1 MSSEAGAA
9 LTFWLLLGQAK
20 SNNRPLKNQT
30 TNSIKK
36 KKKKVKPF
44 PHIKQPDS
52 MECGAT
58 CLRMIAKYYGKEYSA
73 ETMQELCLVTREGVS
88 LLSMSDAAEYL
99 GFRTVCGR
107 ITLEKVIEQRPV
119 PCILHWNQEHF
130 VVLYDVK
137 TKRNGEHQFYIAD
150 PAKNLLRLDEDTV
163 RNAWISTRTRGEEKG
178 ILMALQ
184 PTPAF
189 YEKPDERRKM
199 PKPFRFLWSYVK
211 PYKRFFVQLLLGLLV
226 GSILQLIFPFL
237 TQAIVDKGIAAKDLN
252 LIYLI
257 LAGQLMLV
265 ISRASVDFIR
275 RWILL
280 HISTRVNISLLSDFL
295 IKLMRL
301 PMAFFDTK
309 MVGDLLQR
317 IDDHERVERFLTAQ
331 TLNVLFS
338 LFSFVIFGC
347 VLLYYNLLIF
357 LLFLIGSALYAVW
370 VFLFLK
376 KRRLLDYTYFEQRAK
391 NQSKTMQMLNGM
403 QEIKLQNCERRRRWE
418 WEDIQADLFQT
429 NIEAMKLQQTQEAG
443 SILINEVKN
452 IVITVVAATAV
463 IHGNLSLGMMLAI
476 QYIIGQLNAPVEQF
490 VQFIY
495 GWQDVQISLERM
507 SEIRQREEEETP
519 EREIA
524 GFEGDARDIELKN
537 VTFQYEGIHSP
548 KVLDNIS
555 LVIPKGKIT
564 AIVGTSGSGK
574 TTLIKLLLGYYKPVE
589 GMITVGGNDLQKFSL
604 RWWRDQ
610 CGAVMQDGY
619 IFSESI
625 ARNIAVDDGEIDKAR
640 LLLAARIAN
649 VEEFIERLPLKYNTV
664 IGQDGQG
671 ISQGQRQRILIA
683 RAVYKNPDFLY
694 FDEATNSLD
703 ANNERAIVE
712 NLTEFYRGKTVIIVA
727 HRLSTVRNA
736 DQIVVLDKGHIVEIG
751 THEALIA
758 RQGAYY
764 NLVKNQLELGA

>member
-1 MSSEAGAA
+1 MS
-9 LTFWLLLGQAK
+9 F
-20 SNNRPLKNQT
+20 
-30 TNSIKK
+30 
-36 KKKKVKPF
+36 PF
-44 PHIKQPDS
+44 IQQPDS

-73 ETMQELCLVTREGVS
+73 ETMQRLCLVTREGVS
-88 LLSMSDAAEYL
+88 MLSISDAAEYL

-107 ITLEKVIEQRPV
+107 ITLEKVVEQRPF

-137 TKRNGEHQFYIAD
+137 TRRDGEHIFCIAD
-150 PAKNLLRLDEDTV
+150 PGKNLLQLDEDTV

-189 YEKPDERRKM
+189 YEKSDEKRRM
-199 PKPFRFLWSYVK
+199 ERPFYFLWGYMK
-211 PYKRFFVQLLLGLLV
+211 PYKRYFVQLLLGLAL
-226 GSILQLIFPFL
+226 GSVLQLIFPFL
-237 TQAIVDKGIAAKDLN
+237 TQAIVDKGIEGKNLN

-257 LAGQLMLV
+257 LLGQLMLV
-265 ISRASVDFIR
+265 ASRASVDFIR

-295 IKLMRL
+295 IKLMKL

-309 MVGDLLQR
+309 LVGDLIQR
-317 IDDHERVERFLTAQ
+317 IQDHDRVERFLTAQ
-331 TLNVLFS
+331 TLSVMFS
-338 LFSFVIFGC
+338 AFSFVVFGA
-347 VLLYYNLLIF
+347 VLLYYDLVIFLIF
-357 LLFLIGSALYAVW
+357 LFGSALYAAW

-376 KRRLLDYTYFEQRAK
+376 KRRLLDYTYFEQRAR

-418 WEDIQADLFQT
+418 WEDVQADLFRT
-429 NIEAMKLQQTQEAG
+429 NIEAMKLQQSQEAG

-463 IHGNLSLGMMLAI
+463 INGNLSLGMMLAI

-495 GWQDVQISLERM
+495 GWQDIQISLERM

-519 EREIA
+519 EREVTA
-524 GFEGDARDIELKN
+524 FTGENRDIRIENL
-537 VTFQYEGIHSP
+537 TFQYEGPHSP
-548 KVLDNIS
+548 KVLDNVS
-555 LVIPKGKIT
+555 LDIPQGKIT

-589 GMITVGGNDLQKFSL
+589 GRITVGGCDLEKFCL
-604 RWWRDQ
+604 RWWRGQ

-619 IFSESI
+619 LFSESI
-625 ARNIAVDDGEIDKAR
+625 ARNIAVDDNDIDTEK
-640 LLLAARIAN
+640 LAHAAAIAN
-649 VEEFIERLPLKYNTV
+649 IDEFVERLPLRYNTV

-671 ISQGQRQRILIA
+671 VSQGQRQRILIA
-683 RAVYKNPDFLY
+683 RAVYRNPSFLY

-712 NLTEFYRGKTVIIVA
+712 NLTDFYRGKTVIVVA
-727 HRLSTVRNA
+727 HRLSTVRHA
-736 DQIVVLDKGHIVEIG
+736 DQIVVLEKGRIMERG
-751 THEALIA
+751 THEELIA
-758 RQGAYY
+758 KRGAYF
-764 NLVKNQLELGA
+764 NLVKNQLELGN

>member
-1 MSSEAGAA
+1 
-9 LTFWLLLGQAK
+9 
-20 SNNRPLKNQT
+20 
-30 TNSIKK
+30 
-36 KKKKVKPF
+36 
-44 PHIKQPDS
+44 

-58 CLRMIAKYYGKEYSA
+58 CLRMIAQFYGKEYSA
-73 ETMQELCLVTREGVS
+73 ETMQQLCLVTRGGVS
-88 LLSMSDAAEYL
+88 LLGISDAAEYIGL
-99 GFRTVCGR
+99 RTVCGR
-107 ITLEKVIEQRPV
+107 ISLEKLISQRPF

-137 TKRNGEHQFYIAD
+137 TKRNGKHTFYIAD
-150 PAKNLLRLDEDTV
+150 PGKSLLQIDEDSFK
-163 RNAWISTRTRGEEKG
+163 NAWVSTRTYGEEKG

-189 YEKPDERRKM
+189 YEKQDEKKKM
-199 PKPFRFLWSYVK
+199 EKPLRFLFGYVQ
-211 PYKRFFVQLLLGLLV
+211 PYKRFFIQLLLGLLL

-237 TQAIVDKGIAAKDLN
+237 TQAIVDKGIAGKNLN

-257 LAGQLMLV
+257 LIGQLMLV
-265 ISRASVDFIR
+265 VSRASVDFIR

-280 HISTRVNISLLSDFL
+280 HISARVNISLLSDFL

-301 PMAFFDTK
+301 SMAFFDTK
-309 MVGDLLQR
+309 MTGDLLQR
-317 IDDHERVERFLTAQ
+317 INDHERVERFLTAQ
-331 TLNVLFS
+331 TLTVLFS
-338 LFSFVIFGC
+338 AFSFVIFGG
-347 VLLYYNLLIF
+347 VLLYYSRVIFLIF
-357 LLFLIGSALYAVW
+357 LLGSALYAAW

-376 KRRLLDYTYFEQRAK
+376 KRRLLDYTYFEQRAR

-418 WEDIQADLFQT
+418 WEDVQADLFQT
-429 NIEAMKLQQTQEAG
+429 NMATMKLQQNQEAG

-452 IVITVVAATAV
+452 ILITVLAATSV
-463 IHGNLSLGMMLAI
+463 IQGELSLGMMLAI

-507 SEIRQREEEETP
+507 SEIRLRQEEETE
-519 EREIA
+519 ERVIT
-524 GFEGDARDIELKN
+524 GFRGNERDIRLSHI
-537 VTFQYEGIHSP
+537 TFQYEGIHSP
-548 KVLDNIS
+548 KVLDDVC
-555 LVIPKGKIT
+555 LDIPRGKIT

-574 TTLIKLLLGYYKPVE
+574 TTLIKLLLGYYKPVD
-589 GMITVGGNDLQKFSL
+589 GVITVGENDLQSFSL

-625 ARNIAVDDGEIDKAR
+625 ARNIAVDDEEIDKAR

-649 VEEFIERLPLKYNTV
+649 IEEFIERLPLKYNTV
-664 IGQDGQG
+664 VGPDGQG
-671 ISQGQRQRILIA
+671 VSQGQRQRILIA
-683 RAVYKNPDFLY
+683 RAVYKNPSFLF

-712 NLTEFYRGKTVIIVA
+712 NLADFYRGKTVIIVA

-736 DQIVVLDKGHIVEIG
+736 DQIVVLDKGQVMETG
-751 THEALIA
+751 THQSLIA
-758 RQGAYY
+758 SKGAYF
-764 NLVKNQLELGA
+764 NLVKNQLELGS

>member
-1 MSSEAGAA
+1 MS
-9 LTFWLLLGQAK
+9 F
-20 SNNRPLKNQT
+20 
-30 TNSIKK
+30 
-36 KKKKVKPF
+36 PF
-44 PHIKQPDS
+44 IQQPDS

-73 ETMQELCLVTREGVS
+73 ETMQRLCLVTREGVS
-88 LLSMSDAAEYL
+88 MLSISDAAEYL

-107 ITLEKVIEQRPV
+107 ITLEKVVEQRPF

-137 TKRNGEHQFYIAD
+137 TRRDGEHIFCIAD
-150 PAKNLLRLDEDTV
+150 PGKNLLQLDEDTV

-189 YEKPDERRKM
+189 YEKSDEKRRM
-199 PKPFRFLWSYVK
+199 ERPFHFLWGYMK
-211 PYKRFFVQLLLGLLV
+211 PYKRYFVQLLLGLAL
-226 GSILQLIFPFL
+226 GSVLQLIFPFL
-237 TQAIVDKGIAAKDLN
+237 TQAIVDKGIEGKNLN

-257 LAGQLMLV
+257 LLGQLMLV
-265 ISRASVDFIR
+265 ASRASVDFIR

-295 IKLMRL
+295 IKLMKL

-309 MVGDLLQR
+309 LVGDLIQR
-317 IDDHERVERFLTAQ
+317 IQDHDRVERFLTAQ
-331 TLNVLFS
+331 TLSVMFS
-338 LFSFVIFGC
+338 AFSFVVFGA
-347 VLLYYNLLIF
+347 VLLYYDLVIFLIF
-357 LLFLIGSALYAVW
+357 LFGSALYAAW

-376 KRRLLDYTYFEQRAK
+376 KRRLLDYTYFEQRAR

-418 WEDIQADLFQT
+418 WEDVQADLFRT
-429 NIEAMKLQQTQEAG
+429 NIEAMKLQQSQEAG

-463 IHGNLSLGMMLAI
+463 INGNLSLGMMLAI

-519 EREIA
+519 EREVTA
-524 GFEGDARDIELKN
+524 FTGENRDIRIENL
-537 VTFQYEGIHSP
+537 TFQYEGPHSP
-548 KVLDNIS
+548 KVLDNVS
-555 LVIPKGKIT
+555 LDIPQGKIT

-589 GMITVGGNDLQKFSL
+589 GRITVGGCDLEKFSL
-604 RWWRDQ
+604 RWWRGQ

-619 IFSESI
+619 LFSESI
-625 ARNIAVDDGEIDKAR
+625 ARNIAVDDNDIDTEK
-640 LLLAARIAN
+640 LAHAAAIAN
-649 VEEFIERLPLKYNTV
+649 IDEFVERLPLRYNTV

-671 ISQGQRQRILIA
+671 VSQGQRQRILIA
-683 RAVYKNPDFLY
+683 RAVYRNPSFLY

-712 NLTEFYRGKTVIIVA
+712 NLTDFYRGKTVIVVA
-727 HRLSTVRNA
+727 HRLSTVRHA
-736 DQIVVLDKGHIVEIG
+736 DQIVVLEKGKIMERG
-751 THEALIA
+751 THEELIA
-758 RQGAYY
+758 KRGAYF
-764 NLVKNQLELGA
+764 NLVKNQLELGN

>member
-1 MSSEAGAA
+1 
-9 LTFWLLLGQAK
+9 
-20 SNNRPLKNQT
+20 
-30 TNSIKK
+30 
-36 KKKKVKPF
+36 
-44 PHIKQPDS
+44 

-73 ETMQELCLVTREGVS
+73 ETMQRLCLVTREGVS
-88 LLSMSDAAEYL
+88 MLSISDAAEYL

-107 ITLEKVIEQRPV
+107 ITLEKVVEQRPF

-137 TKRNGEHQFYIAD
+137 TRRDGEHIFCIAD
-150 PAKNLLRLDEDTV
+150 PGKNLLQLDEDTV

-189 YEKPDERRKM
+189 YEKSDEKRRM
-199 PKPFRFLWSYVK
+199 ERPFHFLWGYMK
-211 PYKRFFVQLLLGLLV
+211 PYKRYFVQLLLGLAL
-226 GSILQLIFPFL
+226 GSVLQLIFPFL
-237 TQAIVDKGIAAKDLN
+237 TQAIVDKGIEGKNLN

-257 LAGQLMLV
+257 LLGQLMLV
-265 ISRASVDFIR
+265 ASRASVDFIR

-295 IKLMRL
+295 IKLMKL

-309 MVGDLLQR
+309 LVGDLIQR
-317 IDDHERVERFLTAQ
+317 IQDHDRVERFLTAQ
-331 TLNVLFS
+331 TLSVMFS
-338 LFSFVIFGC
+338 AFSFVVFGA
-347 VLLYYNLLIF
+347 VLLYYDLVIFLIF
-357 LLFLIGSALYAVW
+357 LFGSALYAAW

-376 KRRLLDYTYFEQRAK
+376 KRRLLDYTYFEQRAR

-418 WEDIQADLFQT
+418 WEDVQADLFRT
-429 NIEAMKLQQTQEAG
+429 NIEAMKLQQSQEAG

-463 IHGNLSLGMMLAI
+463 INGNLSLGMMLAI

-519 EREIA
+519 ERQVTAFTGENC
-524 GFEGDARDIELKN
+524 DIRIENL
-537 VTFQYEGIHSP
+537 TFQYEGPHSP
-548 KVLDNIS
+548 KVLDNVS
-555 LVIPKGKIT
+555 LDIPQGKIT

-589 GMITVGGNDLQKFSL
+589 GRITVGGCDLEKFCL
-604 RWWRDQ
+604 RWWRGQ

-619 IFSESI
+619 LFSESI
-625 ARNIAVDDGEIDKAR
+625 ARNIAVDDNDIDTEK
-640 LLLAARIAN
+640 LAHAAAIAN
-649 VEEFIERLPLKYNTV
+649 IDEFVERLPLRYNTV

-671 ISQGQRQRILIA
+671 VSQGQRQRILIA
-683 RAVYKNPDFLY
+683 RAVYRNPSFLY

-712 NLTEFYRGKTVIIVA
+712 NLTDFYRGKTVIVVA
-727 HRLSTVRNA
+727 HRLSTVRHA
-736 DQIVVLDKGHIVEIG
+736 DQIVVLEKGRIMERG
-751 THEALIA
+751 THEELIA
-758 RQGAYY
+758 KRGAYF
-764 NLVKNQLELGA
+764 NLVKNQLELGN

>member
-1 MSSEAGAA
+1 
-9 LTFWLLLGQAK
+9 
-20 SNNRPLKNQT
+20 
-30 TNSIKK
+30 
-36 KKKKVKPF
+36 
-44 PHIKQPDS
+44 

-73 ETMQELCLVTREGVS
+73 ETMQRLCLVTREGVS
-88 LLSMSDAAEYL
+88 MLSISDAAEYL

-107 ITLEKVIEQRPV
+107 ITLEKVVEQRPF

-137 TKRNGEHQFYIAD
+137 TRRDGEHIFCIAD
-150 PAKNLLRLDEDTV
+150 PGKNLLQLDEDTV

-189 YEKPDERRKM
+189 YEKSDEKRRM
-199 PKPFRFLWSYVK
+199 ERPFHFLWGYMK
-211 PYKRFFVQLLLGLLV
+211 PYKRYFVQLLLGLAL
-226 GSILQLIFPFL
+226 GSVLQLIFPFL
-237 TQAIVDKGIAAKDLN
+237 TQAIVDKGIEGKNLN

-257 LAGQLMLV
+257 LLGQLMLV
-265 ISRASVDFIR
+265 ASRASVDFIR

-295 IKLMRL
+295 IKLMKL

-309 MVGDLLQR
+309 LVGDLIQR
-317 IDDHERVERFLTAQ
+317 IQDHDRVERFLTAQ
-331 TLNVLFS
+331 TLSVMFS
-338 LFSFVIFGC
+338 AFSFVVFGA
-347 VLLYYNLLIF
+347 VLLYYDLVIFLIF
-357 LLFLIGSALYAVW
+357 LFGSALYAAW

-376 KRRLLDYTYFEQRAK
+376 KRRLLDYTYFEQRAR

-418 WEDIQADLFQT
+418 WEDVQADLFRT
-429 NIEAMKLQQTQEAG
+429 NIEAMKLQQSKEAG

-463 IHGNLSLGMMLAI
+463 INGNLSLGMMLAI

-519 EREIA
+519 EREVTA
-524 GFEGDARDIELKN
+524 FTGENRDIRIENL
-537 VTFQYEGIHSP
+537 TFQYEGPHSP
-548 KVLDNIS
+548 KVLDNVS
-555 LVIPKGKIT
+555 LDIPQGKIT

-589 GMITVGGNDLQKFSL
+589 GRITVGGCDLEKFSL
-604 RWWRDQ
+604 RWWRGQ

-619 IFSESI
+619 LFSESI
-625 ARNIAVDDGEIDKAR
+625 ARNIAVDDNDIDTEK
-640 LLLAARIAN
+640 LAHAAAIAN
-649 VEEFIERLPLKYNTV
+649 IDEFVERLPLRYNTV

-671 ISQGQRQRILIA
+671 VSQGQRQRILIA
-683 RAVYKNPDFLY
+683 RAVYRNPSFLY

-712 NLTEFYRGKTVIIVA
+712 NLTDFYRGKTVIVVA
-727 HRLSTVRNA
+727 HRLSTVRHA
-736 DQIVVLDKGHIVEIG
+736 DQIVVLEKGRIMERG
-751 THEALIA
+751 THEELIA
-758 RQGAYY
+758 KRGAYF
-764 NLVKNQLELGA
+764 NLVKNQLELGN

>member
-1 MSSEAGAA
+1 
-9 LTFWLLLGQAK
+9 
-20 SNNRPLKNQT
+20 
-30 TNSIKK
+30 
-36 KKKKVKPF
+36 
-44 PHIKQPDS
+44 

-73 ETMQELCLVTREGVS
+73 ETMQRLCLVTREGVS
-88 LLSMSDAAEYL
+88 MLSISDAAEYL

-107 ITLEKVIEQRPV
+107 ITLEKVVEQRPF

-137 TKRNGEHQFYIAD
+137 TRRDGEHIFCIAD
-150 PAKNLLRLDEDTV
+150 PGKNLLQLDEDTV

-189 YEKPDERRKM
+189 YEKSDEKRRM
-199 PKPFRFLWSYVK
+199 ERPFHFLWGYMK
-211 PYKRFFVQLLLGLLV
+211 PYKRYFVQLLLGLAL
-226 GSILQLIFPFL
+226 GSVLQLIFPFL
-237 TQAIVDKGIAAKDLN
+237 TQAIVDKGIEGKNLN

-257 LAGQLMLV
+257 LLGQLMLV
-265 ISRASVDFIR
+265 ASRASVDFIR

-295 IKLMRL
+295 IKLMKL
-301 PMAFFDTK
+301 PMSFFDTK
-309 MVGDLLQR
+309 LVGDLIQR
-317 IDDHERVERFLTAQ
+317 IQDHDRVERFLTAQ
-331 TLNVLFS
+331 TLSVMFS
-338 LFSFVIFGC
+338 AFSFVVFGA
-347 VLLYYNLLIF
+347 VLLYYDLVIFLIF
-357 LLFLIGSALYAVW
+357 LFGSALYAAW

-376 KRRLLDYTYFEQRAK
+376 KRRLLDYTYFEQRAR

-418 WEDIQADLFQT
+418 WEDVQADLFRT
-429 NIEAMKLQQTQEAG
+429 NIEAMKLQQSQEAG

-463 IHGNLSLGMMLAI
+463 INGNLSLGMMLAI

-519 EREIA
+519 ERQVTAFTGENC
-524 GFEGDARDIELKN
+524 DIRIENL
-537 VTFQYEGIHSP
+537 TFQYEGPHSP
-548 KVLDNIS
+548 KVLDNVS
-555 LVIPKGKIT
+555 LDIPQGKIT

-589 GMITVGGNDLQKFSL
+589 GRITVGGCDLEKFSL
-604 RWWRDQ
+604 RWWRGQ

-619 IFSESI
+619 LFSESI
-625 ARNIAVDDGEIDKAR
+625 ARNIAVDDNDIDTEK
-640 LLLAARIAN
+640 LAHAAAIAN
-649 VEEFIERLPLKYNTV
+649 IDEFVERLPLRYNTV

-671 ISQGQRQRILIA
+671 VSQGQRQRILIA
-683 RAVYKNPDFLY
+683 RAVYRNPSFLY

-712 NLTEFYRGKTVIIVA
+712 NLTDFYRGKTVIVVA
-727 HRLSTVRNA
+727 HRLSTVRHA
-736 DQIVVLDKGHIVEIG
+736 DQIVVLEKGRIMERG
-751 THEALIA
+751 THEELIA
-758 RQGAYY
+758 KRGAYF
-764 NLVKNQLELGA
+764 NLVKNQLELGN

>member
-1 MSSEAGAA
+1 
-9 LTFWLLLGQAK
+9 
-20 SNNRPLKNQT
+20 
-30 TNSIKK
+30 
-36 KKKKVKPF
+36 
-44 PHIKQPDS
+44 

-73 ETMQELCLVTREGVS
+73 ETMQRLCLVTREGVS
-88 LLSMSDAAEYL
+88 MLSISDAAEYL

-107 ITLEKVIEQRPV
+107 ITLEKVVEQRPF

-137 TKRNGEHQFYIAD
+137 TRRDGEHIFCIAD
-150 PAKNLLRLDEDTV
+150 PGKNLLQLDEDTV

-189 YEKPDERRKM
+189 YEKSDEKRRM
-199 PKPFRFLWSYVK
+199 ERPFHFLWGYMK
-211 PYKRFFVQLLLGLLV
+211 PYKRYFVQLLLGLAL
-226 GSILQLIFPFL
+226 GSVLQLIFPFL
-237 TQAIVDKGIAAKDLN
+237 TQAIVDKGIEGKNLN

-257 LAGQLMLV
+257 LLGQLMLV
-265 ISRASVDFIR
+265 ASRASVDFIR

-295 IKLMRL
+295 IKLMKL

-309 MVGDLLQR
+309 LVGDLIQR
-317 IDDHERVERFLTAQ
+317 IQDHDRVERFLTAQ
-331 TLNVLFS
+331 TLSVMFS
-338 LFSFVIFGC
+338 AFSFVVFGA
-347 VLLYYNLLIF
+347 VLLYYDLVIFLIF
-357 LLFLIGSALYAVW
+357 LFGSALYAAW

-376 KRRLLDYTYFEQRAK
+376 KRRLLDYTYFEQRAR

-418 WEDIQADLFQT
+418 WEDVQADLFRT
-429 NIEAMKLQQTQEAG
+429 NIEAMKLQQSQEAG

-463 IHGNLSLGMMLAI
+463 INGNLSLGMMLAI

-519 EREIA
+519 EREVTA
-524 GFEGDARDIELKN
+524 FTGENRDIRIENL
-537 VTFQYEGIHSP
+537 TFQYEGPHSP
-548 KVLDNIS
+548 KVLDNVS
-555 LVIPKGKIT
+555 LDIPQGKIT

-589 GMITVGGNDLQKFSL
+589 GRITVGGCDLEKFSL
-604 RWWRDQ
+604 RWWRGQ

-619 IFSESI
+619 LFSESI
-625 ARNIAVDDGEIDKAR
+625 ARNIAVDDNDINTEK
-640 LLLAARIAN
+640 LAHAAAIAN
-649 VEEFIERLPLKYNTV
+649 IDEFVERLPLRYNTV

-671 ISQGQRQRILIA
+671 VSQGQRQRILIA
-683 RAVYKNPDFLY
+683 RAVYRNPSFLY

-712 NLTEFYRGKTVIIVA
+712 NLTDFYRGKTVIVVA
-727 HRLSTVRNA
+727 HRLSTVRHA
-736 DQIVVLDKGHIVEIG
+736 DQIVVLEKGRIMERG
-751 THEALIA
+751 THEELIA
-758 RQGAYY
+758 KRGAYF
-764 NLVKNQLELGA
+764 NLVKNQLELGN